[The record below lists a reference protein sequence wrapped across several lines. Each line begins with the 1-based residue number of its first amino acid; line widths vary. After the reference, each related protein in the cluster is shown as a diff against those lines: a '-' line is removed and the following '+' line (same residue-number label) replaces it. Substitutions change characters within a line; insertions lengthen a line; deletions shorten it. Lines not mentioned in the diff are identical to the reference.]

1 MKYYKNNGE
10 TRQILYS
17 TDEGQTF
24 NAHNFTNVDLRMYG
38 LMTEPGGNTTVF
50 TMFGSGKP
58 KHQWIIVKV
67 DMKNAF
73 SECLTLVKLHFL
85 CFVVI
90 CLIFLIFWQSTIALM
105 MITNFGH
112 LVVVRWGVMVSEF
125 LAY

>member
-1 MKYYKNNGE
+1 MLKDLYFFNFGDYGGVIVAVKYFKTNGE

-73 SECLTLVKLHFL
+73 SESLTCIILHYF
-85 CFVVI
+85 FI
-90 CLIFLIFWQSTIALM
+90 
-105 MITNFGH
+105 
-112 LVVVRWGVMVSEF
+112 
-125 LAY
+125 